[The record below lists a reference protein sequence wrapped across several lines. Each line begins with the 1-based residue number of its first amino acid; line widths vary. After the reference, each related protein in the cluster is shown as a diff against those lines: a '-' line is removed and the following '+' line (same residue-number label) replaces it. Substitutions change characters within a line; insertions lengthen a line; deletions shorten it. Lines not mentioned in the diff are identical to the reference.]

1 MPAMERPTTLH
12 IDHQSWEQ
20 MQLDVAR
27 RAPEEACGLLA
38 GQRQG
43 NQLRARRLFITTNLL
58 HSATRYRIDPYD
70 QLAAFNQMEAEEM
83 ELVGI
88 YHSHPTGPE
97 EPSPVD
103 VAEAYYPEVV
113 YLIWT
118 RKSDAWQCKGY
129 SVYDRDVC
137 PVEILVNGA
146 E

>member
-1 MPAMERPTTLH
+1 MQDH
-12 IDHQSWEQ
+12 I
-20 MQLDVAR
+20 VAL
-27 RAPEEACGLLA
+27 APEEACGLLA
-38 GQRQG
+38 GEVEGDTCQA
-43 NQLRARRLFITTNLL
+43 LRVIPMHNML
-58 HSATRYRIDPYD
+58 HSPVQYRMEPSE
-70 QLAAFNQMEAEEM
+70 QLAAFNEIEAGGM

-88 YHSHPTGPE
+88 YHSHPAGPE

-103 VAEAYYPEVV
+103 IAEAYYPEVV

-137 PVEILVNGA
+137 PVEILINEA